1 MVGAWLVVSL
11 ISRPRLGSSATW
23 ATTGAHSSLAHR
35 PDWPDPLAPH
45 RSGPS
50 LEPHQ
55 GRFNHGPAR
64 CNVAR
69 APVGL
74 SSDRIVLLRAK
85 LLCELA
91 ERLQQGEEARATAIA
106 LTGQS
111 DVDSLLEREVADAAS
126 SRAASAASEVE
137 HTLARL
143 EVGTYGS
150 CEGCGSPIPFERLE
164 VIPTRVAAPDAPP
177 RELGQD
183 APGPKPDHSR

>member
-1 MVGAWLVVSL
+1 M
-11 ISRPRLGSSATW
+11 
-23 ATTGAHSSLAHR
+23 
-35 PDWPDPLAPH
+35 APH
-45 RSGPS
+45 
-50 LEPHQ
+50 
-55 GRFNHGPAR
+55 
-64 CNVAR
+64 VASPR
-69 APVGL
+69 ALVGL

-137 HTLARL
+137 HALARL

-164 VIPTRVAAPDAPP
+164 VIPHTRRCTGCSSSGARAGRSGTEA
-177 RELGQD
+177 
-183 APGPKPDHSR
+183 